1 MQDPNPTPDEGHS
14 EPTREGEPLEFD
26 AQTRAEGT
34 AGPPQPT
41 AIEKRFGRFEII
53 DVLGSGGMG
62 TVFEARDT
70 TLDRTVALKLLHAS
84 VAPKPQRRLLREA
97 KALAKLSHPN
107 VVQIFEAG
115 LVEGRAFIA
124 MELVRGQDLARWQR
138 ERHGW
143 RECVEIYLQAA
154 RGLAAAHE
162 EGLLHRD
169 FKPGNCII
177 DESGRVRVLDFGLA
191 RPIHR
196 LRHASRTTA
205 SEDAMSDGAQRIVE
219 GRRRGVIG
227 TLGYMPLEQLWRQP
241 LDAKSDQFSLC
252 VSLFEALH
260 GQRPFSGS
268 DIDDLIGRML
278 DGSID
283 DPPSKQRI
291 PRALQRLLERGLG
304 ARPQHRWDSMEEFIE
319 ELESTLTPPRRRWW
333 WGAAGLGV
341 LGLSTGVW
349 WSLRPSPC
357 DDPSEA
363 LGTAWN
369 EAQRARV
376 SEALADTDEGL
387 ALSIPARLDE
397 HAEHWMQSQREL
409 CAAERDPASDPVKR
423 TTHQTCL
430 DEGRESLV
438 QTVDLLLESEPEL
451 RLIAARRLQLPDLSR
466 CSDPERFESYLPLP
480 DDPDDA
486 ARARP
491 LRLVLARCDLLIGS
505 GRYDDALELLRSA
518 IPEAEDLGF
527 GPLLAE
533 VELKHGTI
541 LSNQGQ
547 YEQAN
552 QHLEEAY
559 ARALEHG
566 YAHTELL
573 ASNALAYV
581 VGDLLDQH
589 EAGLKWGLTAEAR
602 ARQPWVAANV
612 RHTTIELVGN
622 IYYEQGRFS
631 SALERYERALA
642 AREASNPDDPGLDLT
657 RANIALVLHEQGRY
671 EDALPVLRDVLEVK
685 LDRLGTDHP
694 SVAHARL
701 RLGMTL
707 HRLGQH
713 DAAMDLYT
721 ASLESYQASHGLV
734 HPGSAAVLVE
744 IGRLLVDR
752 GEWADALA
760 IHQHALW
767 VSEQAFGPSHSHV
780 AECWLG
786 LGRVLTAYGQLEPAR
801 RHVERG
807 VRIVE
812 QALGPRHVYT
822 GAALTQLGALQ
833 LQRGERAEARDTL
846 ERALGILEESEGP
859 ATTTAQARFA
869 LAQVLWSSPGE
880 RDDALSFARRARQ
893 TFAEVASADPEPLAA
908 LDAWLEHA
916 QRPAPALPIDPPP

>member
-1 MQDPNPTPDEGHS
+1 MQDPNPTPDDGHS
-14 EPTREGEPLEFD
+14 EPTREGPPLELD

-34 AGPPQPT
+34 AGPPEPT

-70 TLDRTVALKLLHAS
+70 TLERTVALKLLHAS
-84 VAPKPQRRLLREA
+84 VATRPQRRLLQEA
-97 KALAKLSHPN
+97 KALARLSHPN

-115 LVEGRAFIA
+115 LVDGRAFIA
-124 MELVRGQDLARWQR
+124 MELVRGQDLARWQH

-162 EGLLHRD
+162 QGLLHRD
-169 FKPGNCII
+169 FKPGNCIL
-177 DESGRVRVLDFGLA
+177 DCSGRVRVLDFGLA
-191 RPIHR
+191 RPIHP

-205 SEDAMSDGAQRIVE
+205 SDDAMSDGAQQIVE
-219 GRRRGVIG
+219 GRKRGVIG

-241 LDAKSDQFSLC
+241 LSAKSDQFSLC
-252 VSLFEALH
+252 VSLFEAVY
-260 GQRPFSGS
+260 GQRPFSGA

-278 DGSID
+278 DGTID
-283 DPPSKQRI
+283 EPPSTQRV
-291 PRALQRLLERGLG
+291 PRALRRLLERGLA
-304 ARPQHRWDSMEEFIE
+304 ARPEHRWDSMEQLIE
-319 ELESTLTPPRRRWW
+319 QFQAQLAPARRRWW

-341 LGLSTGVW
+341 IGLATGAW

-363 LGTAWN
+363 LGEAWN

-376 SEALADTDEGL
+376 SKVLEDSDAGL
-387 ALSIPARLDE
+387 ARSVPARLDD
-397 HAEHWMQSQREL
+397 HAEHWMQSRREL
-409 CAAERDPASDPVKR
+409 CASERDATSDPVQR
-423 TTHQTCL
+423 ATHQTCL
-430 DEGRESLV
+430 DEARESLV

-451 RLIAARRLQLPDLSR
+451 RLIAAGRLELPDLSR
-466 CSDPERFESYLPLP
+466 CSEPERFESRLPLP
-480 DDPDDA
+480 EDPDEA

-491 LRLVLARCDLLIGS
+491 LRLILARCDLLIGA
-505 GRYDDALELLRSA
+505 GRYDEALELLRPA
-518 IPEAEDLGF
+518 LVEAEDLGF
-527 GPLLAE
+527 GPLLADF
-533 VELKHGTI
+533 ELRHGSI
-541 LSNQGQ
+541 LSNQGH

-602 ARQPWVAANV
+602 ARQPWVEANV
-612 RHTTIELVGN
+612 RHYTIELVGN

-642 AREASNPDDPGLDLT
+642 ARESANPDDPGLELT

-671 EDALPVLRDVLEVK
+671 DDALPLLQEVLEAK
-685 LDRLGTDHP
+685 IDRLGPDHP

-713 DAAMDLYT
+713 EAAMQLYS
-721 ASLESYQASHGLV
+721 ASLESYRDHHGPV
-734 HPGSAAVLVE
+734 HPGSAAALVE
-744 IGRLLVDR
+744 IGRLHLERGDLVP
-752 GEWADALA
+752 ALA

-780 AECWLG
+780 ADCWLG
-786 LGRVLTAYGQLEPAR
+786 LGRILAAHGQLEPAR
-801 RHVERG
+801 RHLERG

-822 GAALTQLGALQ
+822 GTALTQLGRLEFD
-833 LQRGERAEARDTL
+833 RGERAKAREIL

-859 ATTTAQARFA
+859 STTTAEARFA
-869 LAQVLWSSPGE
+869 LARVLWSYPGE
-880 RDDALSFARRARQ
+880 RDNALSIARRARQ
-893 TFAEVASADPEPLAA
+893 TFAESATADPEPLAA
-908 LDAWLEHA
+908 LDAWLTQA
-916 QRPAPALPIDPPP
+916 QRPIP